1 MKTKSVKAESVEK
14 QKVKKLWRVAVV
26 ATGAALL
33 CPQIGFAAPTIAV
46 DKIDNSKIVIAPRV
60 LDRVLARPD
69 LIKIRPRFSRV
80 NFYKLQASQLNRETF
95 KSVGAELRVRS
106 GEEKEGAQT
115 VEDESGARGFFV
127 PGVNAQLVVLP
138 DLSKAKSEALPS
150 EKAIDVAR
158 KFIEQNDLA
167 PREELKRFKPEVS
180 VWSRNDVTKDGGE
193 GQTLDV
199 IRSIRFVRQFD
210 GLEVVGPSSMLS
222 VNVDDDDVVGASDYL
237 RPLAKS
243 DIKPV
248 LRPMAEIE
256 EEFRKRLDAE
266 TTENKPETKISKPQL
281 VYLEQGK
288 DWVQPAYRY
297 DVEFIYPN
305 DQRAA
310 DVYFVQAASNSPER
324 IEMEMDDSQ
333 GAPTMPTR
341 DGDSEVAPS
350 TDVSPTDLKIFK
362 TPMTHGMTDK
372 LEPTSAP
379 NNAISST
386 RSAQATWQ
394 SPWKTTTRSHAQAG
408 GPIKIGLYINRQDN
422 ACWLNDA
429 NEFMGSLN
437 VFNVITGRPT
447 KERTQYFWN
456 HEWLWHAAGGVSD
469 QSTNYAGK
477 VNMAMIEGHGAP
489 WIMTTLGNG
498 SDVLHVNQFAGF
510 GGNRAAGQ
518 KTNYLVFHSCSLV
531 PRPGSPF
538 GADYTSG
545 SAFDAWWG
553 VFKGMRGAYGY
564 HVTMYICD
572 GVGGSFGT
580 KIGLGVPN
588 LAAWLDSTA
597 NNRIGHP
604 NGFGYG
610 SAVIVSGRENDRLY
624 DTGNLPN
631 PSNLTMWWNHA

>member
-1 MKTKSVKAESVEK
+1 MKTEEK
-14 QKVKKLWRVAVV
+14 QKIKKLWRIAVVV
-26 ATGAALL
+26 ATSAVVL
-33 CPQIGFAAPTIAV
+33 CPQSVFAEPTNA
-46 DKIDNSKIVIAPRV
+46 DKIKIAPRI

-69 LIKIRPRFSRV
+69 LLKIRPRFSRM
-80 NFYKLQASQLNRETF
+80 NFYKLQPSQLNRETF
-95 KSVGAELRVRS
+95 KSVGAELRVRA
-106 GEEKEGAQT
+106 GEEKEGAQV
-115 VEDESGARGFFV
+115 VEDESGVRGFFV

-138 DLSKAKSEALPS
+138 DLSKAKNKALPS
-150 EKAIDVAR
+150 DKAIDMAR
-158 KFIEQNDLA
+158 LFVEQNNLA
-167 PREELKRFKPEVS
+167 PREELKSFKAEVS

-199 IRSIRFVRQFD
+199 IRSVRFVRQFD

-237 RPLAKS
+237 RPLVKN
-243 DIKPV
+243 DLKPA

-256 EEFRKRLDAE
+256 EEFRKKLSAE
-266 TTENKPETKISKPQL
+266 ISEKNKAETKISAPKL

-310 DVYFVQAASNSPER
+310 DVFFVQAASNSPER
-324 IEMEMDDSQ
+324 ITMEMDDSQ
-333 GAPTMPTR
+333 GAPTLPSP
-341 DGDSEVAPS
+341 DGSEAAPS
-350 TDVSPTDLKIFK
+350 TELKIFK
-362 TPMTHGMTDK
+362 TPMTHGLKPMSTPSD
-372 LEPTSAP
+372 A
-379 NNAISST
+379 ASST
-386 RSAQATWQ
+386 RSASATWQ
-394 SPWKTTTRSHAQAG
+394 SPWETSTRSHAQTG
-408 GPIKIGLYINRQDN
+408 GVPIKIGLYINREDHS
-422 ACWLNDA
+422 CWLNDA

-437 VFNVITGRPT
+437 TFNWITGRPT
-447 KERTQYFWN
+447 KERSQYYWN
-456 HEWLWHAAGGVSD
+456 RDWLWHAAGGVSD
-469 QSTNYAGK
+469 QSANFAGK
-477 VNMAMIEGHGAP
+477 VNMAMLEGHGAP

-498 SDVLHVNQFAGF
+498 SDVLHLNQFAGF
-510 GGNRAAGQ
+510 GGNRAVGQ

-531 PRPGSPF
+531 PVPGSAF
-538 GADYTSG
+538 GWDYTSG
-545 SAFDAWWG
+545 SAFNVWWG

-580 KIGLGVPN
+580 KIGLGTPN

-597 NNRIGHP
+597 NNRMGHP

-631 PSNLTMWWNHA
+631 PSSLTMWWNHA